1 MPHSHVPVAM
11 PTIAAR
17 GAQVLAVYP
26 SRVSRLCSRDEGVHP
41 PLSVAIT
48 PERAPLP
55 LAEVE
60 EGDDEVE
67 GEL

>member
-1 MPHSHVPVAM
+1 M
-11 PTIAAR
+11 
-17 GAQVLAVYP
+17 LAVYP